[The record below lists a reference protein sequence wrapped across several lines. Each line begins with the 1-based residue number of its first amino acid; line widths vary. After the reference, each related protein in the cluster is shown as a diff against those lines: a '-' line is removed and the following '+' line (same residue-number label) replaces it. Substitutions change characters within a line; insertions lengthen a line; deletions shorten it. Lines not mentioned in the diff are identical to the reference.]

1 MRKKQWF
8 IGILLILL
16 VMITTSCTEN
26 KAREPKSRNVDVIIG
41 TRSYASSVAG
51 SYVLKYILD
60 KKGYVS
66 EVEVYDEK
74 ELWERLE
81 MNKVNIVSSM
91 WFYDVDYADYKGM
104 QKEVVD
110 LGPNSDSYIKGFIV
124 PSYVD
129 VAFIEKLNFYKYEFD
144 DIIYCLDE
152 SDYLFN
158 LSKEATNVYGLDF
171 DIQRRSAK
179 ELEVLLKDAIA
190 QDKWIVIAGY
200 TPHYLFDE
208 YSLRFLEDDK
218 RVFGQKQEIHT
229 VANADFIVRNKELKN
244 YISSFY
250 LYEHEMNS
258 LLNLM
263 EGKEDNAIGDLIE
276 EWMNNHQEVIKR
288 LDQRK
293 VES

>member
-1 MRKKQWF
+1 MRKKQWV
-8 IGILLILL
+8 ISLLLCLL
-16 VMITTSCTEN
+16 VMFTTSCTEN
-26 KAREPKSRNVDVIIG
+26 KAREPKTRNVDVIIG

-51 SYVLKYILD
+51 SYALKYVLD
-60 KKGYVS
+60 KKGYIS
-66 EVEVYDEK
+66 EVEVHDE
-74 ELWERLE
+74 EDLWERLA

-110 LGPNSDSYIKGFIV
+110 LGPNSSYYAKGLIV

-129 VAFIEKLNFYKYEFD
+129 VAYIEKLNFYKYQFD
-144 DIIYCLDE
+144 GTIYCLDE

-158 LSKEATNVYGLDF
+158 LSKEASNVYGLDF
-171 DIQRRSAK
+171 DVQRRSAK

-190 QDKWIVIAGY
+190 EEKWIVLAGY

-208 YSLRFLEDDK
+208 YPLRFLEDDK

-229 VANADFIVRNKELKN
+229 VANSDFIVRNKEIMD

-263 EGKEDNAIGDLIE
+263 EGKEENAIGELID

-293 VES
+293 LES